1 MKGLNGEDKK
11 HRGSLGNGG
20 ALTRRFLSLGT
31 GFDAANS
38 HFFFFFFFENWR
50 AQIKKGVGTCTVQV
64 RKPGKLKSGEMS
76 LAVKARGLRNLKNG
90 LAKMACSM
98 KIHCKTLYENDLGCE
113 IFQPLRK

>member
-38 HFFFFFFFENWR
+38 HFFFFFFF
-50 AQIKKGVGTCTVQV
+50 
-64 RKPGKLKSGEMS
+64 
-76 LAVKARGLRNLKNG
+76 
-90 LAKMACSM
+90 
-98 KIHCKTLYENDLGCE
+98 
-113 IFQPLRK
+113 F